1 MTANGKGT
9 ETRPVKRAATTVAEK
24 PAKTATLTIRGVDE
38 EVRRKI
44 KLQASMNSRS
54 MEAEIRHIL
63 EEAVRPVNAGLEFHK
78 LARDFGG
85 LDDLADTVD
94 EIVAARSDGQR

>member
-1 MTANGKGT
+1 MTTIDKGT
-9 ETRPVKRAATTVAEK
+9 ETHSVKRTATTVAEK

-38 EVRRKI
+38 RVRRKI
-44 KLQASMNSRS
+44 KLQASMNGRS

-63 EEAVRPVNAGLEFHK
+63 EEAVRPVNAGLEFHQ

-85 LDDLADTVD
+85 LDDFADAVD
-94 EIVAARSDGQR
+94 EVIAARRGGRR